1 MISRVCR
8 FVVSVSNRKF
18 NLLEIVA
25 CCYEYTIELKRLDR
39 IGRME
44 ADYEIIWLGTNQS
57 FISFFFLNAQ
67 VKERIVFLDDR
78 EWANHAK
85 LHPSFHSF
93 IHSFHSIPFSK
104 EKL

>member
-1 MISRVCR
+1 
-8 FVVSVSNRKF
+8 
-18 NLLEIVA
+18 
-25 CCYEYTIELKRLDR
+25 
-39 IGRME
+39 ME

-93 IHSFHSIPFSK
+93 IHFILFHFRKKNCNVIGWLRFEIKIHAIPDSLFK
-104 EKL
+104 